1 MLSATQHPEVAK
13 EYLREECSQGRIM
26 GPLDPSKFPDVHI
39 SRFGVIPKKSGKWR
53 LIVDLSHSPDK
64 SVNDGIQGD
73 ACSLTYM
80 TVANAVEVIAER
92 GRGTLLA
99 KVDIKSAYRI
109 IPVHP
114 EDHQLLG
121 MLW

>member
-1 MLSATQHPEVAK
+1 
-13 EYLREECSQGRIM
+13 
-26 GPLDPSKFPDVHI
+26 
-39 SRFGVIPKKSGKWR
+39 
-53 LIVDLSHSPDK
+53 
-64 SVNDGIQGD
+64 
-73 ACSLTYM
+73 M
-80 TVANAVEVIAER
+80 TVADAVEVIVER

-121 MLW
+121 MLWEGALCGYSTIIWPPVSPQDI